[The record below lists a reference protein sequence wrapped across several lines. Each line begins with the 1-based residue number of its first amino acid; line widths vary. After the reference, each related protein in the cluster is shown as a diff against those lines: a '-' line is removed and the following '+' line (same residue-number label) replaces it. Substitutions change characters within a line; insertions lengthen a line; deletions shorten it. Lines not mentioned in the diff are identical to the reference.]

1 MTQIGTI
8 AAQGLAFQA
17 TQLAVAASNIVNARV
32 STPATATANNGG
44 TLLGALY
51 APQAVIGTSVA
62 GGGVQALVVP
72 VNPASRL
79 IFDAASPTG
88 FSAVP
93 NVDLASQMVTLIMAS
108 SSYKASAQ
116 LLRVEAELSNTLTNI
131 LA

>member
-1 MTQIGTI
+1 LKLEATRANLGPCPRSEPSPPK
-8 AAQGLAFQA
+8 AF
-17 TQLAVAASNIVNARV
+17 AASNIVNARV
-32 STPATATANNGG
+32 STPATADG

-62 GGGVQALVVP
+62 GGGVQAKVVP

-93 NVDLASQMVTLIMAS
+93 NIDLASQMVTLIMAS

-116 LLRVEAELSNTLTNI
+116 LLRVEAELSSTLTNI

>member
-32 STPATATANNGG
+32 STPATAGG
-44 TLLGALY
+44 TLLGTLY
-51 APQAVIGTSVA
+51 APLAVIGTSVA
-62 GGGVQALVVP
+62 GGSVQAQVMP

-108 SSYKASAQ
+108 SSYKASVQ

>member
-1 MTQIGTI
+1 MPQIGTI

-32 STPATATANNGG
+32 STPATADG

-62 GGGVQALVVP
+62 GGGVQAKVVP

-93 NVDLASQMVTLIMAS
+93 NIDLASQMVTLIMAS

-116 LLRVEAELSNTLTNI
+116 LLRVEAELSSTLTNI